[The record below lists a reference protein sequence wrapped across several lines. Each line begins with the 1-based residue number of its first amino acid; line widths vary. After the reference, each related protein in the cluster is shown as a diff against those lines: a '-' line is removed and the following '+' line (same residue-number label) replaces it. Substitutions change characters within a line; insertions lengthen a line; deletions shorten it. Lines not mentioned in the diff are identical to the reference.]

1 MVKLESVLSKMFYP
15 KRGARKPFG
24 SLEDERVALTEEIE
38 AIEAEIDA
46 RVKSLY
52 GVG

>member
-1 MVKLESVLSKMFYP
+1 MKWWQNYMSNTQAKKPDFRLYKSA
-15 KRGARKPFG
+15 RG
-24 SLEDERVALTEEIE
+24 ETVALTEGIE
-38 AIEAEIDA
+38 AIEAEIDV